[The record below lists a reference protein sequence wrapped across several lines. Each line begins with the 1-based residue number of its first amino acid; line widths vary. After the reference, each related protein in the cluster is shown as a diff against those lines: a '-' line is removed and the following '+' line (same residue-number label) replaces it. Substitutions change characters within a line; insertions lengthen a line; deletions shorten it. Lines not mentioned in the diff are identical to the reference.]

1 MPVILLVDEVE
12 ELFLVATRKDQEK
25 RDHMVTRLIWLAQ
38 LGRGA
43 GMFVEA
49 CGQHFGSEP
58 GKGATIL
65 RAQLSGCMVHRAD
78 DRPGRNHPAQP
89 ESCRRRP
96 HAVVD
101 SPGDR
106 AHHPLMDHNKA
117 RDLAVTRFVASG
129 TNRIEDWEVTGPEM
143 GPVRT
148 MSGVQVHLIFHFRPH
163 EGAETGWDRSWIP
176 LRVAVDPSNG
186 HTDMLR

>member
-1 MPVILLVDEVE
+1 
-12 ELFLVATRKDQEK
+12 
-25 RDHMVTRLIWLAQ
+25 
-38 LGRGA
+38 
-43 GMFVEA
+43 
-49 CGQHFGSEP
+49 
-58 GKGATIL
+58 
-65 RAQLSGCMVHRAD
+65 
-78 DRPGRNHPAQP
+78 
-89 ESCRRRP
+89 
-96 HAVVD
+96 
-101 SPGDR
+101 
-106 AHHPLMDHNKA
+106 MDHNKA